1 MSIDKTNLQSYNK
14 ILKSSIRLA
23 KKHYYFSN
31 LQKCKG
37 DIKQSWS
44 TINQLL
50 CKKGKKT
57 SIPDFFKIDG
67 NIITGKKSIAN
78 NINNFFVNIGSK
90 LEREINVPSDKKFS
104 HFLSDKRDEN
114 FNFTAVDENDIR
126 KIADKL
132 DNKKSCGIDGI
143 SSIIMKSIINI
154 LIKPITIIINQMLET
169 GVFPDKLKVAK
180 VIPLFKK

>member
-1 MSIDKTNLQSYNK
+1 M
-14 ILKSSIRLA
+14 
-23 KKHYYFSN
+23 
-31 LQKCKG
+31 
-37 DIKQSWS
+37 
-44 TINQLL
+44 
-50 CKKGKKT
+50 KKT
-57 SIPDFFKIDG
+57 STPDFFKIDD

-90 LEREINVPSDKKFS
+90 LEREINVSSDKKFS

-114 FNFTAVDENDIR
+114 FNFTAVAENDIR

-132 DNKKSCGIDGI
+132 DNKKSCGLDGI

-180 VIPLFKK
+180 VIPLFKKRRSHPID